1 MKTLFRSLSLAT
13 ALGAGGIAGTNYLL
27 ADEKPAKPAAEPP
40 VKVLPEDLRRLLQEP
55 PNGLPRGRVD
65 PPLGRPVAPVAPA
78 VPGQNANPTGESKPD
93 ANVAPVKV
101 TDAVAKTDFA
111 VKPKELSPAVKK
123 GLEYLVKGQ
132 QEDGGWNQ
140 GGGWR
145 TGGGGGGR
153 VEGKNVEDPSD
164 IGNTCFVLL
173 ALLRA
178 GNTATE
184 GEYKE
189 AVKKGLKFVIAKV
202 EKADKDS
209 LYITDVRGTQLQSK
223 IGQYVDTFLVNLVL
237 AEFRG
242 KSGDQEK
249 TLVAA
254 LEKTM
259 TKIVRHQ
266 TADGGFAGNA
276 GWAPTL
282 SVGIANKSLVRAR
295 ERGAVVDDK
304 ALERVMAQAKG
315 AATGTAPAAVPA
327 GPVAAAEPA
336 RGFFG
341 FGGFATPTAPP
352 VAAPAMPLLAGTAG
366 DAGVALYRA
375 SQGSGNYQDVVNG
388 LRFDAAKAREVLK
401 DAKASKEDKKKAEE
415 KIEVAQKA
423 EVENDKVQQ
432 QLAANVK
439 NESFV
444 AGFGNNG
451 GEEFLSFMNISETL
465 VINGGKDW
473 EEWDA
478 KMVKGLEKAQD
489 KDGSWAGHHC
499 ITGKTFCTAGA
510 LLVLMADRTPFPV
523 EVLKAA
529 KEKREPKPEPKP
541 EK

>member
-1 MKTLFRSLSLAT
+1 MKKLIRPLVLTT
-13 ALGAGGIAGTNYLL
+13 AISVGALAGTDYLL
-27 ADEKPAKPAAEPP
+27 ADEKPAKLTA
-40 VKVLPEDLRRLLQEP
+40 KDTRRLLDDKP
-55 PNGLPRGRVD
+55 VRGGFDRDALSDDAIWGLIRFNMWD
-65 PPLGRPVAPVAPA
+65 EKPV
-78 VPGQNANPTGESKPD
+78 VPGAPGGNANPMGDSKAD
-93 ANVAPVKV
+93 KTVQPVKI
-101 TDAVAKTDFA
+101 TDAIAKTDFA
-111 VKPKELSPAVKK
+111 VKPKELSAAVKK

-145 TGGGGGGR
+145 NNTGGGR
-153 VEGKNVEDPSD
+153 VEGKTIEDPSD

-173 ALLRA
+173 ALLRG
-178 GNTATE
+178 GNSATE
-184 GEYKE
+184 GPYKD
-189 AVKKGLKFVIAKV
+189 AVKKGLKYVIGRV

-209 LYITDVRGTQLQSK
+209 LYVTDVKGTQLQSK

-237 AEFRG
+237 AEYRG

-249 TLVAA
+249 QLVAA

-282 SVGIANKSLVRAR
+282 SVGIANKGLVRAR
-295 ERGAVVDDK
+295 ERGAEVDDK

-327 GPVAAAEPA
+327 DSKAPVAAARP
-336 RGFFG
+336 
-341 FGGFATPTAPP
+341 
-352 VAAPAMPLLAGTAG
+352 LAGSAG

-375 SQGSGNYQDVVNG
+375 SQGAGNTQDFLNT
-388 LRFDAAKAREVLK
+388 LRVDGAKARDVLK
-401 DAKASKEDKKKAEE
+401 DSKATKEAREMATKKLGQLDKAESD
-415 KIEVAQKA
+415 
-423 EVENDKVQQ
+423 NDRIQGE
-432 QLAANVK
+432 LAKNVR

-465 VINGGKDW
+465 VLIGGKDW
-473 EEWDA
+473 DEWDA

-489 KDGSWAGHHC
+489 KDGSWQGHHC
-499 ITGKTFCTAGA
+499 ITGKTFCTSGA

-523 EVLKAA
+523 EVIKAA
-529 KEKREPKPEPKP
+529 REKREKKSAPTP
-541 EK
+541 EKK

>member
-1 MKTLFRSLSLAT
+1 MKKLIRPLSLAAVLGAG
-13 ALGAGGIAGTNYLL
+13 ALGANLL
-27 ADEKPAKPAAEPP
+27 ADEKKPAAEPP
-40 VKVLPEDLRRLLQEP
+40 VKV
-55 PNGLPRGRVD
+55 
-65 PPLGRPVAPVAPA
+65 RPVAPGLPAAP
-78 VPGQNANPTGESKPD
+78 GNGNPMGDSKPNTD
-93 ANVAPVKV
+93 VAPVKV
-101 TDAVAKTDFA
+101 GDTIAKTDFA
-111 VKPKELSPAVKK
+111 MKPKELSAAVKK
-123 GLEYLVKGQ
+123 GLEYLAKAQ

-145 TGGGGGGR
+145 NSTDKGGR
-153 VEGKNVEDPSD
+153 IEGPKVEDPSD
-164 IGNTCFVLL
+164 IGNTCFALL

-189 AVKKGLKFVIAKV
+189 HVKKGLAFVIARV

-209 LYITDVRGTQLQSK
+209 LYVTDVRGTQLQGK

-249 TLVAA
+249 KLVAA

-282 SVGIANKSLVRAR
+282 SLAICNKSIARAR
-295 ERGAVVDDK
+295 ERGAVVDEVVLK
-304 ALERVMAQAKG
+304 RAQAQAAG
-315 AATGTAPAAVPA
+315 AATGTAP
-327 GPVAAAEPA
+327 VA
-336 RGFFG
+336 
-341 FGGFATPTAPP
+341 
-352 VAAPAMPLLAGTAG
+352 VAAPGGKLAADAPKAGTAG
-366 DAGVALYRA
+366 DAGVALYA
-375 SQGSGNYQDVVNG
+375 KSQGAGNTQDILNSFRVDG
-388 LRFDAAKAREVLK
+388 EKAKQVLK
-401 DAKASKEDKKKAEE
+401 DANATKEQKEKATKTLDDLKKADE
-415 KIEVAQKA
+415 A
-423 EVENDKVQQ
+423 NDKVQAD
-432 QLAANVK
+432 LARSVRDDR
-439 NESFV
+439 FV

-451 GEEFLSFMNISETL
+451 GEEFLSFMNISEAL
-465 VINGGKDW
+465 LLKGGKDW

-478 KMVKGLEKAQD
+478 KMVKGMEKAQD
-489 KDGSWAGHHC
+489 KDGSWQGHHC

-529 KEKREPKPEPKP
+529 KEKRDAEKKPDAPKPDPTPKP